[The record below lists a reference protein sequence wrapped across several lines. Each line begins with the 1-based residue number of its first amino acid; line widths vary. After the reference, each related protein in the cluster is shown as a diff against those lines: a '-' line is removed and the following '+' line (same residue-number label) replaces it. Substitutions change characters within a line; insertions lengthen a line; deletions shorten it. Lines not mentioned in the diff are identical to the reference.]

1 MEIEESMGRKIV
13 LSIVAVILFIVASV
27 IVGATY
33 GGTDGLTE
41 TGGLALLGVLVGF
54 ILLMGALG
62 AYFSY
67 QD

>member
-1 MEIEESMGRKIV
+1 MEIEEGMGQKIV
-13 LSIVAVILFIVASV
+13 LSIVAVILFIAASV
-27 IVGATY
+27 FVGATY
-33 GGTDGLTE
+33 SGTEGLTE